1 MKRYRPIRIP
11 SDGRAFRVKLLTLC
25 FFFVLGIIAG
35 WTAHL
40 AVDPS
45 DNAVLQDYIVEYA
58 QYAAAQG
65 DLTAPIISV
74 LGVYFRYP
82 VAMIVAGFTAAALFI
97 IPLLVAA
104 QAFFAAFSIACFASA
119 LGRKGLLLA
128 LSAFAVRYLVL
139 LPVTLLLGVFIM
151 EGSLARM
158 SSRTSAKES
167 KKTPAATRNGF
178 RLIICA
184 AALLVGVAIE
194 LLLVPR
200 LLELALASI
209 L

>member
-1 MKRYRPIRIP
+1 MKRKGLARNQEPFV
-11 SDGRAFRVKLLTLC
+11 AFRKLLLTLC

-82 VAMIVAGFTAAALFI
+82 IAMIVAGFTAAALFI

-200 LLELALASI
+200 LLELALTSI